1 MSYKTSIR
9 NNSGDVFGDIRNYCF
24 LDLMMTEDEAT
35 ILARSV
41 QYESELTMQDPW
53 DILSRELI
61 KLEDNDHV
69 LTGSYSNPE
78 GWRSTL

>member
-1 MSYKTSIR
+1 MKYKTSIR
-9 NNSGDVFGDIRNYCF
+9 NGDTFGDIRNYCF

-61 KLEDNDHV
+61 KLEENDV
-69 LTGSYSNPE
+69 LSYTNSNPE
-78 GWRSTL
+78 GWRNTL